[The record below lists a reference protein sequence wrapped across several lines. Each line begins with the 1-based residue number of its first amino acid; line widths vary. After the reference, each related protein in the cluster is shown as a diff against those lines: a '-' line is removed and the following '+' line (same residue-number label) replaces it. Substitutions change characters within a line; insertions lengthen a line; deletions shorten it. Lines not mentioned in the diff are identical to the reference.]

1 MQLPREPLLTAETQ
15 HLLGEHRDAFQLM
28 GTAGHQEQEGSF
40 MEGRLRACL
49 ILGLH
54 KMSPSPQG
62 LASCFHLLQHLLTC
76 HLPRAAEMD
85 LCISC
90 YSPAVWHL
98 CFCYH
103 WICSCQTANHE
114 THCTHMCP
122 GLPRLPAEQQPL
134 ALGREDKT
142 AGMSLHSHA
151 LFSVKLQAYRAAS
164 HKEDTAQDLSR

>member
-1 MQLPREPLLTAETQ
+1 MPSSCWARQ
-15 HLLGEHRDAFQLM
+15 
-28 GTAGHQEQEGSF
+28 GTRSTEGSSV
-40 MEGRLRACL
+40 EGRLRTCL

-62 LASCFHLLQHLLTC
+62 LASCFHLLQHFLTC

-98 CFCYH
+98 CLCYHHH

-134 ALGREDKT
+134 ALGGEDKT

-151 LFSVKLQAYRAAS
+151 LFSVKLQPYKAAS